1 MRTAHT
7 LALCTELGLLAAG
20 EAPGVP
26 GAIPLIPAGPAVK
39 GRDGRE
45 WTFDQPS
52 INAVLNAFGQ
62 RGVDLPI
69 DWEHATQYRAP
80 KGEPAPAAGWITALN
95 VRGGALWADVQ
106 WTDRGHDQVLNR
118 EYRYISPVF
127 DFDPASGR
135 IVRLV
140 SAGLTNTPNLHLQA
154 LNQEASM
161 SRSPA
166 LAAAIT
172 GALGLA
178 ADASDD
184 AIASAINQLMS
195 DRDTALNSER
205 APSLE
210 RYVPRADYD
219 ALSTRAT
226 NAEQQLRERDEAA
239 HKASVDAAI
248 DGALKSGK
256 ITPATA
262 EYHRASCSD
271 RSGLERF
278 QQFVAAAP
286 VVAPDS
292 SLGARRPPDTDTAL
306 NAEQIAEQA
315 QAYVAEQAKVGRRL
329 SISDAVFHVTKGANK
344 A

>member
-1 MRTAHT
+1 MHCANT

-26 GAIPLIPAGPAVK
+26 GAIPLIPAGPTVR

-52 INAVLNAFGQ
+52 IEAVLQAFET
-62 RGVDLPI
+62 RGVELPI
-69 DWEHATQYRAP
+69 DWEHATQHRAP
-80 KGEPAPAAGWITALN
+80 RGEAAPAAGWITALN

-106 WTDRGHDQVLNR
+106 WTDRGHDQVLGR

-127 DFDPASGR
+127 DFDPNTGR

-154 LNQEASM
+154 LNQEQPMKLSLTA
-161 SRSPA
+161 A
-166 LAAAIT
+166 LAAA
-172 GALGLA
+172 LGVS
-178 ADASDD
+178 ADADE
-184 AIASAINQLMS
+184 A
-195 DRDTALNSER
+195 TALTAIESLKTATNRE
-205 APSLE
+205 ATNLE

-219 ALSTRAT
+219 QVLQRAT
-226 NAEQQLRERDEAA
+226 NAEQQLRERDQAA
-239 HKASVDAAI
+239 HKAAVDAAI

-262 EYHRASCSD
+262 DYHRASCSD

-292 SLGARRPPDTDTAL
+292 SLDTRRPPDTDTAL
-306 NAEQIAEQA
+306 NAEQIADQA

-329 SISDAVFHVTKGANK
+329 SISDAVFHVTKGAKK